1 MKKSSLFVLVVA
13 GCILAAVVL
22 ALAVVAFWMEKK
34 TGYSPAAPPAAAP
47 VSVPAQKAT
56 SAAVE
61 APAAAV
67 DQEVSEPA
75 QSPPQEEEQRD
86 VEYDGVVRGPMTM

>member
-1 MKKSSLFVLVVA
+1 MKKSSLFVLVIV

-34 TGYSPAAPPAAAP
+34 TGYAPAVPPAAAP

-67 DQEVSEPA
+67 GQEVSEPA